1 MTETTSQFLSYRN
14 SRDPIELN
22 VRPSMNVNRTLA
34 NIIESPMRRV
44 DTEYLD
50 GYLEFG
56 DRVSADYSF
65 KYFAVEHSVAVLYGP
80 NRTPFVHYALEI
92 APEKFTLVQVVT

>member
-1 MTETTSQFLSYRN
+1 
-14 SRDPIELN
+14 
-22 VRPSMNVNRTLA
+22 
-34 NIIESPMRRV
+34 MRRV

-80 NRTPFVHYALEI
+80 NRTPFVH
-92 APEKFTLVQVVT
+92 